1 MTAPIESVFSR
12 AWQLLRGNWIII
24 VPGVIIGA
32 IVGIVSA
39 IPALYSQSVVSA
51 DGTYHM
57 GNALGAATTGMV
69 AGIVGLIGYVATEAY
84 TVGMAGAAWT
94 RGSTTLDD
102 GAAAFRDSAGNIIV
116 TAIGLIVLAIVAV
129 LLSIVTFG
137 LAFFAFIV
145 FTLYAMPSAI
155 IGKQSGFSSIAESF
169 QITMQRFVPTLIVA
183 ILIGVISLVAGI
195 ITLPLHFIPFL
206 GPIVGAILTQ
216 IIVTYAVL
224 VIVGEYLTLR
234 GSLAP
239 ATPVYA
245 GGPAAY
251 SPGPP
256 PPYQQTTPGDTYTPP
271 TTPPAP
277 PPPDNTSA

>member
-39 IPALYSQSVVSA
+39 VPLLYSQSVVGA

-57 GNALGAATTGMV
+57 GSALGAATSGIV
-69 AGIVGLIGYVATEAY
+69 AGIVGLIGFVATEAY

-116 TAIGLIVLAIVAV
+116 TAIGLVVLAVVAV
-129 LLSIVTFG
+129 LLSFVTFG

-145 FTLYAMPSAI
+145 FTLYAMPAAI
-155 IGKQSGFSSIAESF
+155 IGKQSGFSSITESF

-183 ILIGVISLVAGI
+183 ILIGAISLVAGI
-195 ITLPLHFIPFL
+195 VTLPLHFIPFL
-206 GPIVGAILTQ
+206 GPIVAAVLTQ
-216 IIVTYAVL
+216 IIVVYAVL

-234 GSLAP
+234 GSLTP
-239 ATPVYA
+239 APVYA
-245 GGPAAY
+245 AGPAAY
-251 SPGPP
+251 ASGP
-256 PPYQQTTPGDTYTPP
+256 PPYQQSTAGDTYTPP

-277 PPPDNTSA
+277 PPPDNTSP